1 MLIIEVT
8 DQDSVPDAEA
18 MDNALMSVALFRR
31 AVGDYVVNV
40 GTATHLS
47 AFRLLVVTGEV
58 SPDEAVVRYHGQ
70 DYPINEY
77 GVAVNLP
84 SSCLNQIGKLSSKI
98 LSASWIKRKSKK
110 ATTA

>member
-8 DQDSVPDAEA
+8 DQDSVPDAKA
-18 MDNALMSVALFRR
+18 MDHAMVAVALSRKV
-31 AVGDYVVNV
+31 VGDYVVNV

-47 AFRLLVVTGEV
+47 AFRLLVATGEV
-58 SPDEAVVRYHGQ
+58 SPDEAVVRYQGQ

-84 SSCLNQIGKLSSKI
+84 LSCLNQIGKLSSKI
-98 LSASWIKRKSKK
+98 LATAWRKRKSKK